1 MKMRTPLSSVRGL
14 GSAKEGTGHF
24 WHQRVTSMASI
35 PLTLFLVVAFVYL
48 NGASYEEA
56 KAFLGS
62 PVVAVL
68 MVATVITMAYHMCIG
83 VQVVIEDYLHTHG
96 VKVLALLLSRFA
108 HVLVA
113 VASVYAILRIGI
125 TVGMAA

>member
-35 PLTLFLVVAFVYL
+35 PLTLFLVVVFVYL

-68 MVATVITMAYHMCIG
+68 MVATIITMTYHMCIG
-83 VQVVIEDYLHTHG
+83 VQVVIEDYIHNEWA
-96 VKVLALLLSRFA
+96 KLLTLMANTFFCF
-108 HVLVA
+108 LVA
-113 VASVYAILRIGI
+113 LGCIFFVLKLSFGA
-125 TVGMAA
+125 